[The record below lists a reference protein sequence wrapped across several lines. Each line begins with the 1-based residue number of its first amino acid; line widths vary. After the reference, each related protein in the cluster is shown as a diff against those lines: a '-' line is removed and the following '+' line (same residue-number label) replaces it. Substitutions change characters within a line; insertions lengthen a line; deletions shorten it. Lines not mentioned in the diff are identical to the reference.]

1 MTGRVWRHVQTGRHS
16 YELTSTASDGS
27 DRRNE
32 GFVEFPSWTLRPST
46 RVREIVVLMARAHGD
61 VVDDR
66 VVNLPG
72 IDVPDVTD
80 WQQLGWTDAEQYARF
95 LDDLEQIRHRWRD
108 IPDTVERQ
116 LLAYVAEQK
125 RTAQIPAKGPFTL
138 DQLVELHSIMTRAEG
153 VVAQDLATEGTAA

>member
-1 MTGRVWRHVQTGRHS
+1 MTGRVWRHVQTGRLS
-16 YELTSTASDGS
+16 YEMISTASDGT
-27 DRRNE
+27 DRRSE
-32 GFVEFPSWTLRPST
+32 GFVEFPSWTERPST
-46 RVREIVVLMARAHGD
+46 RVREIVAGMARAHGG

-72 IDVPDVTD
+72 QDLTN
-80 WQQLGWTDAEQYARF
+80 WEALGWENAEQYARF

-108 IPDTVERQ
+108 LPDTIERQ
-116 LLAYVAEQK
+116 LLVYVADHK

-138 DQLVELHSIMTRAEG
+138 DQLVELHSIMTRAEA